1 MAEIT
6 YEPVLKAMER
16 LKELSADEETRRLA
30 FVRERAL
37 HDEASLI
44 NDAEQR
50 GEKKGW
56 VKGEA
61 NLLTRQL
68 TQRFGELPHWATH
81 KLQGASAEQ
90 LELWSDNIFSAETL
104 AHIFQ
109 SDNAH

>member
-37 HDEASLI
+37 HDETSLI

-61 NLLTRQL
+61 NLLTQLL
-68 TQRFGELPHWATH
+68 TQRFGELPEWVNRKLTDASSEQIESWSSQLFTAESLEQVFDTH
-81 KLQGASAEQ
+81 
-90 LELWSDNIFSAETL
+90 
-104 AHIFQ
+104 
-109 SDNAH
+109 